1 MGKAARLK
9 KLRGP
14 KRSRDELLE
23 LLAESRQFLESSADA
38 FDSGYEAEAKRLA
51 VVLRVLLHDTQA
63 SHSLLKQLGVK
74 DRLAF
79 LDTADPINPRNLL
92 PTPGLVIMQATMTA
106 EGAEGQY
113 VAPLGLERPS
123 GPRVVGFASWWQNAV
138 MKVDGVWS
146 RKDLVLALANTE
158 GGAHVDPE
166 LNERYDRLAKQNGV
180 GFVAMSAA
188 GEKSFKGN
196 VVAVAVRQVTYEV
209 LETLARHEVSFS

>member
-23 LLAESRQFLESSADA
+23 LLAESRQVLERSADA

-74 DRLAF
+74 DRLDL
-79 LDTADPINPRNLL
+79 LDTAEPINPQNLL
-92 PTPGLVIMQATMTA
+92 PTPGLVIMRATMTA
-106 EGAEGQY
+106 DGAEGQY
-113 VAPLGLERPS
+113 VAPLKMERPGGS
-123 GPRVVGFASWWQNAV
+123 RVVGFASWWQNAV

-158 GGAHVDPE
+158 GGAHVDPG
-166 LNERYDRLAKQNGV
+166 LDERYDRLAKKNGV
-180 GFVAMSAA
+180 GFVAMSTS
-188 GEKSFKGN
+188 GEKSFAGN
-196 VVAVAVRQVTYEV
+196 VVAVAVRQVTHEV
-209 LETLARHEVSFS
+209 LETLTREEVLFG